1 MEWRDEGIVLYT
13 RPMGERSHLVS
24 LLTKDRGKENGAVR
38 ISKKDVSILE
48 VGTCVSATWKA
59 RLETQLGFMTLEM
72 THPTSA
78 LLLDDAIGLRLLQ
91 CASVLAYMTLP
102 QGYPYP
108 NLYNAFLGFLGSI
121 ATPCVIPAQAGIHS
135 LTKTQSKAPHFN
147 DNFDSQP
154 DTRPPEKKWIPASAG
169 MTDGG
174 SRALHTDKPARNSLT
189 LKAFIQFEMTLLQEL
204 GFGLDLKRC
213 AVTGIQEGLVAVS
226 PKTGRAVSHEPAQPY
241 LDKLLPL
248 PAFLTS
254 ANDDFPP
261 ISEILKALDLT
272 GYFLERYLLS
282 SLSLEMPKVRGELK
296 RFVHRFANREKE
308 THYAS

>member
-24 LLTKDRGKENGAVR
+24 LLTKERGKENGAVR
-38 ISKKDVSILE
+38 VSKKDVSILE
-48 VGTCVSATWKA
+48 IGTCVSATWKA
-59 RLETQLGFMTLEM
+59 RLQTQLGFMTLEM
-72 THPTSA
+72 NHPTSA

-108 NLYNAFLGFLGSI
+108 NLYNAFLEFLRNVSNQRG
-121 ATPCVIPAQAGIHS
+121 
-135 LTKTQSKAPHFN
+135 TQ
-147 DNFDSQP
+147 
-154 DTRPPEKKWIPASAG
+154 
-169 MTDGG
+169 
-174 SRALHTDKPARNSLT
+174 
-189 LKAFIQFEMTLLQEL
+189 LKAFIQFEMVLLQEL

-213 AVTGIQEGLVAVS
+213 AVTGIQENLVAVS

-241 LDKLLPL
+241 LDRLLPL
-248 PAFLTS
+248 PGFLTS

-296 RFVHRFANREKE
+296 RFVHRFGKREEE

>member
-24 LLTKDRGKENGAVR
+24 ILTKDRGKENGAVR
-38 ISKKDVSILE
+38 LSKKDISILE
-48 VGTCVSATWKA
+48 IGTCVSATWKA

-72 THPTSA
+72 MHPTAA

-91 CASVLAYMTLP
+91 CASVLSYMTLP

-108 NLYNAFLGFLGSI
+108 NLYAAFLEFLRNVSN
-121 ATPCVIPAQAGIHS
+121 TCVIPAQAGIHT
-135 LTKTQSKAPHFN
+135 LTATQSQSSNLNEKFE
-147 DNFDSQP
+147 SQP
-154 DTRPPEKKWIPASAG
+154 NMHSSESKWIPASAG
-169 MTDGG
+169 MTVDEL
-174 SRALHTDKPARNSLT
+174 RAPHTNKQARNSLN
-189 LKAFIQFEMTLLQEL
+189 LKAFIQFEMVLLQEL

-213 AVTGIQEGLVAVS
+213 AVTGIEDNLVAVS
-226 PKTGRAVSHEPAQPY
+226 PKTGRAVSHEHAQPY
-241 LDKLLPL
+241 LDRLLPL
-248 PAFLTS
+248 PAFLTT

-282 SLSLEMPKVRGELK
+282 SLSLEMPKVREELK
-296 RFVHRFANREKE
+296 RFVYRFGKREEE